1 MKFKTPTG
9 RFKEINI
16 ASYRVD
22 FDGEQGSDF
31 AAEVLD
37 RLYPYWKYDIVVA
50 EFPVA
55 GRDKMRYD
63 YVNLSRK
70 VVVEC
75 DGVQHDDPLAYHN
88 RGSKAVWLA
97 QIKRDD
103 LKNRMAAANGW
114 TMVRIKP
121 GDMPK
126 LRDDIKGWFLEMYD
140 ITL

>member
-1 MKFKTPTG
+1 VKFKTPTG
-9 RFKEINI
+9 RLKEINI
-16 ASYRVD
+16 AAYRVD

-37 RLYPYWKYDIVVA
+37 LLYPYWKYDIVTQ
-50 EFPVA
+50 ELPVA
-55 GRDKMRYD
+55 GTRLRYD
-63 YVNLSRK
+63 YVNHSKRIAC
-70 VVVEC
+70 EC

-103 LKNRMAAANGW
+103 LKNRMAAAQGW

-121 GDMPK
+121 DDMPK
-126 LRDDIKGWFLEMYD
+126 LRKDIKGWFLEMFD

>member
-9 RFKEINI
+9 RFKDVNV
-16 ASYRVD
+16 AHYRVD

-31 AAEVLD
+31 SAEVLD
-37 RLYPYWKYDIVVA
+37 LLYPYIKYDVVLA
-50 EFPVA
+50 EFPVV
-55 GRDKMRYD
+55 GTRLRYD
-63 YVNLSRK
+63 YIDLNRK
-70 VVVEC
+70 LAIEC

-103 LKNRMAAANGW
+103 LKNRMAEANGW

-121 GDMPK
+121 DDMPA
-126 LRDDIKGWFLEMYD
+126 LRKDIKKWFWDTYEVNL
-140 ITL
+140 